1 MKITVSPETYL
12 RLTERLDRN
21 ERSDEVINEWL
32 VWQGL
37 HPEEFKYKATEI
49 EVVWQWS
56 VVDSQVC
63 SMVAW

>member
-1 MKITVSPETYL
+1 MKIRVSPETYL

-37 HPEEFKYKATEI
+37 DPEEFKYKATEI
-49 EVVWQWS
+49 EVVWEWV